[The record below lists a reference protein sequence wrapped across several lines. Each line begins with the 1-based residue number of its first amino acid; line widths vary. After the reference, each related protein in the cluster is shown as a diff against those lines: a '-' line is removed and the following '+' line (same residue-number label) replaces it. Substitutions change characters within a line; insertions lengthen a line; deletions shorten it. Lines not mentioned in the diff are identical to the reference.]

1 MDFGRIMAR
10 VQAILTSPKNEW
22 PVIAGEQTTTKELYA
37 GYILLL
43 AAIAPVTG
51 FIKMSVFG
59 INVPMMGN
67 YRVGIFAG
75 LGNMLFSY
83 ILTLVGVYVVALIVN
98 MLAPS
103 FGGRKDDMQAL
114 KTVAYAYT
122 AAWVAG
128 VGQILPWVGMLIL
141 FAGSVYSIYLLY
153 LGLPLTMKCPPEKA
167 KGYTAVSIVAAVILS
182 FAISAV
188 VGGVTGGLG
197 MMGGGMSSPG
207 INTPME
213 GGFDKDSPGGK
224 VEDWVKKMEKAGN
237 DLKEAQQ
244 SGDSEQQKAAMEK
257 MMASTMGSDN
267 KIETLAPERIKSFLP
282 AKIAG
287 HPQSSVS
294 AERTGVMGFQISTA
308 EASYEDNSG
317 NGLRVEITDMGL
329 AKGVM
334 ALADWAG
341 VEQESASDTG
351 YDKTYKKGK
360 NFVHEQWDKQ
370 ASSGE
375 YSIIVGGRFS
385 VTVTGSG
392 ESIEVLKDVADSLDL
407 AGLAAL
413 KDEGVVK

>member
-1 MDFGRIMAR
+1 MDFSRLMAR
-10 VQAILTSPKNEW
+10 VQAILTNPKGEW
-22 PVIAGEQTTTKELYA
+22 PVIAGEQTTIKELYV

-43 AAIAPVTG
+43 AAIGPVAG

-67 YRVGIFAG
+67 YRIGIGAG

-83 ILTLVGVYVVALIVN
+83 ILILAGVYIVALIVN

-103 FGGRKDDMQAL
+103 FGGQKDDMQAL
-114 KTVAYAYT
+114 KTVTYAYT

-128 VGQILPWVGMLIL
+128 VGQLLPWVGMLVL
-141 FAGSVYSIYLLY
+141 LAGSVYSIYLLY
-153 LGLPLTMKCPPEKA
+153 LGLPVTMKCPPEKA
-167 KGYTAVSIVAAVILS
+167 TGYTAVSIVAAVILS
-182 FAISAV
+182 FVISAV

-207 INTPME
+207 IDTPMQ
-213 GGFDKDSPGGK
+213 GSFDKDSPGGK
-224 VEDWVKKMEKAGN
+224 VEDWAKKMEEASKGME
-237 DLKEAQQ
+237 EAQK

-257 MMASTMGSDN
+257 MMASAMGSDG
-267 KIETLAPERIKSFLP
+267 KIETLDPAKIKSFLP
-282 AKIAG
+282 EKLAG
-287 HPQSSVS
+287 QPQSSVS
-294 AERTGVMGFQISTA
+294 AERTGAMGFQISNA

-334 ALADWAG
+334 ALAGWAG
-341 VEQESASDTG
+341 IEQESVTDTG
-351 YDKTYKKGK
+351 YEKTYKKGGD
-360 NFVHEQWDKQ
+360 FVHEQWDKQ

-375 YSIIVGGRFS
+375 YTIIVGGRFS
-385 VTVTGSG
+385 VKVSGSG
-392 ESIEVLKDVADSLDL
+392 ADINVLKDAAGNIDL

-413 KDEGVVK
+413 KDEGIKK